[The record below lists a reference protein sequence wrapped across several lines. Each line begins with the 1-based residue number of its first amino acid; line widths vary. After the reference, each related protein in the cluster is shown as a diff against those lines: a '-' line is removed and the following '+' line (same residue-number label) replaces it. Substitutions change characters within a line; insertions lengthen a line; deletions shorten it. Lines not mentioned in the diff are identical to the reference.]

1 MKLFKAI
8 CVLAMATFAVAQDAT
23 GATGAEVATTD
34 SKADPVAALQSG
46 LAAHKAGYAKGD
58 ELCKVEIAHGTA
70 QATQAED
77 KDLYNRRR
85 QSKEALRSAVATRL
99 EQLKK
104 FLVKLKQIRARLY
117 DHINRVNTIF
127 QKKFLENSHN
137 MAAASKL
144 LHDLGLIKVLPY
156 NPKFNPIKNFASFDP
171 SKMSLIQVD
180 MAKTERNMAL
190 QQMEMEANLALAT
203 TADNEACKKAS
214 NTAFEIFKL
223 ALKLNEELYERFE
236 SEREILREFRLGLRG
251 MIETRQKKVDALTK
265 QLSAL
270 DKALADES
278 HPFLELRKN
287 MKDHVDILTTSC
299 NKFKTQ
305 ATDITAK
312 YNNAIQ
318 KNNAHKVAAE
328 KAEQSET
335 GASSAEE
342 SK

>member
-1 MKLFKAI
+1 MKLLKAI
-8 CVLAMATFAVAQDAT
+8 CVLALATFAVGQDTT
-23 GATGAEVATTD
+23 GATGSEVATKESPTQI
-34 SKADPVAALQSG
+34 LTTG

-58 ELCKVEIAHGTA
+58 ELCKVELAHGNA

-77 KDLYNRRR
+77 TDLYNRRR
-85 QSKEALRSAVATRL
+85 KSKEALRGAVATRL
-99 EQLKK
+99 QQLKA
-104 FLVKLKQIRARLY
+104 FLTKLKAIRARLY

-137 MAAASKL
+137 MATASKL

-171 SKMSLIQVD
+171 NKMSLIQLD

-190 QQMEMEANLALAT
+190 QQLEMEANLALAT

-223 ALKLNEELYERFE
+223 ALKLNEELYTRFE
-236 SEREILREFRLGLRG
+236 SERAVLREFRLGLRG
-251 MIETRQKKVDALTK
+251 MIESRQKKVEALTK
-265 QLSAL
+265 QLAAL

-287 MKDHVDILTTSC
+287 MKEHVDILTTSC

-305 ATDITAK
+305 ANDITAK
-312 YNNAIQ
+312 YNNAISTS
-318 KNNAHKVAAE
+318 NAHSSAVE
-328 KAEQSET
+328 KAETGAT
-335 GASSAEE
+335 GASF
-342 SK
+342 